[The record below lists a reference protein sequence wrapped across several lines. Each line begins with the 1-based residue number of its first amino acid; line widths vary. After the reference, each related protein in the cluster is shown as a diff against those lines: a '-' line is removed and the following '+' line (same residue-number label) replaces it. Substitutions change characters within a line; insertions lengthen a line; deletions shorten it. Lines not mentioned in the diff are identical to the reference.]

1 MLCQLLCVD
10 RRYQRVN
17 CFNVR
22 EVQTLLKKKYFADL
36 MASHEAHVLQDRTLA
51 GLRFKSNNSLS
62 TNPGFQILANTG
74 ISVGHRSRK
83 WYFEN

>member
-22 EVQTLLKKKYFADL
+22 EVQSLLKRKYFFDL
-36 MASHEAHVLQDRTLA
+36 IASHEAHLLHDKTLA
-51 GLRFKSNNSLS
+51 GLRHNDFSQVVFALPFNC
-62 TNPGFQILANTG
+62 
-74 ISVGHRSRK
+74 
-83 WYFEN
+83 

>member
-36 MASHEAHVLQDRTLA
+36 IASHEAHILQDKTLA
-51 GLRFKSNNSLS
+51 GLRFKSNNLLS
-62 TNPGFQILANTG
+62 TAPGFQILASNS
-74 ISVGHRSRK
+74 INVGHRSRK
-83 WYFEN
+83 